1 MCWWKIQHGKHR
13 TKVRCFH
20 IFTAFFRG
28 KKFEKPL
35 FHEKQFYL
43 ARGDILKMHP
53 TAFPVRNDS
62 NTKPAKT
69 KKTMTNRLSPPFT
82 RAERQLFSYL
92 GTIGAFAWSVHHSLV
107 VLVNSYPR
115 AFRVYLGYNQ
125 TKENKHDRHQ
135 KLMRSDPHRPAWAGQ
150 RRTGTT
156 GANHQRVHH

>member
-1 MCWWKIQHGKHR
+1 MQHRKHR

-82 RAERQLFSYL
+82 GAERQLFSYL

-107 VLVNSYPR
+107 VLVIAIPEPFEYTW
-115 AFRVYLGYNQ
+115 G
-125 TKENKHDRHQ
+125 TIK
-135 KLMRSDPHRPAWAGQ
+135 Q
-150 RRTGTT
+150 RRTSMTDTKNLCAQIPIALHEQVSEERERLGQTT
-156 GANHQRVHH
+156 SEYIINLI